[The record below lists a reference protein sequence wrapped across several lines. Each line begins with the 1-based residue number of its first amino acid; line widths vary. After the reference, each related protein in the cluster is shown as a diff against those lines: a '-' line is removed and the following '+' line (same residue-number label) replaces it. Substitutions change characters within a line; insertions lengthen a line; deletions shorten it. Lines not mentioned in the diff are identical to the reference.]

1 MYNKK
6 QLKDIDDNLKNVVNE
21 SMKIYLKNFKEPS
34 LDEFENVK
42 KDILDFI
49 KENKLVVYGG
59 YAQNKLIGMKNKEDQ
74 FYNEFSM
81 ADVEVYS
88 SSPIKDSMNMGNML
102 FNKKYKHV
110 QVKEGVH
117 NETYKVFCNFENYAD
132 ISYIDEKIL
141 KNMPIIEIEGIR
153 FTHPHFMIVDAFRV
167 YTDLLTSN
175 FRLEKT
181 LNRFNVLAKHYP
193 FDLEKKYNVKLPA
206 ISEDISSFI
215 KKNIVQNSDFV
226 VIGQH
231 AFNYLSKKIVDDKEK
246 GSIILPDSYYELI
259 CKNLRE
265 DSKKVIS
272 LLKTKFKNVMYKRYH
287 KFFQF
292 FDELIEVYI
301 DKKLVLKMYGNNDRC
316 IVYKYSE
323 KKLTKY
329 ATFQL
334 LILYLLANFMRSY
347 VNKNKIEEENSMS
360 MITEIYRLRNRFFEN
375 NSITIFDE
383 SPFQEFTTDCIGIP
397 FDQMRESFEQGAKK
411 KEQGKRMKFVY
422 NPSGKEVTS
431 PNYIFKNHSGDEI
444 KST

>member
-1 MYNKK
+1 MYNEK
-6 QLKDIDDNLKNVVNE
+6 QLKDIDNNLSNVVNE

-34 LDEFENVK
+34 LDEFEKVK
-42 KDILDFI
+42 NDILDFI

-59 YAQNKLIGMKNKEDQ
+59 YAQNRLIAMKNKEDQ

-88 SSPIKDSMNMGNML
+88 SNPIKDSMSMGNML
-102 FNKKYKHV
+102 YNKKYKHV

-141 KNMPIIEIEGIR
+141 KNMPVIEIEGIR
-153 FTHPHFMIVDAFRV
+153 FTHPHFMLVDAFRV

-181 LNRFNVLAKHYP
+181 LSRFNVLVKHYP

-215 KKNIVQNSDFV
+215 KKNVIQNSDFV

-231 AFNYLSKKIVDDKEK
+231 AFNYLAKKIVDDKEK
-246 GSIILPDSYYELI
+246 DSIILPDSYYELM

-301 DKKLVLKMYGNNDRC
+301 DKKLVLKLYGNNDRC

-347 VNKNKIEEENSMS
+347 VNKNKTEEENSMS

-375 NSITIFDE
+375 NSLTIFDD
-383 SPFQEFTTDCIGIP
+383 SPFQEFTTDCVGIP
-397 FDQMRESFEQGAKK
+397 LDQMRESFEQGAKK

-422 NPSGKEVTS
+422 NPSGKEVTA

-444 KST
+444 KSS

>member
-6 QLKDIDDNLKNVVNE
+6 QLDDITNNLKNVVNE

-34 LDEFENVK
+34 LDEYEQVK
-42 KDILDFI
+42 KDILEFI
-49 KENKLVVYGG
+49 KTNKLVVYGG
-59 YAQNKLIGMKNKEDQ
+59 FAQNKLIGMKNKEDQ
-74 FYNEFSM
+74 FYDEFSM

-88 SSPIKDSMNMGNML
+88 SNPISDSMKLGNLL
-102 FNKKYKHV
+102 FEKKYKHV

-141 KNMPIIEIEGIR
+141 NNMPIIEIEGIKI
-153 FTHPHFMIVDAFRV
+153 THPHFMLVDAYRV

-181 LNRFNVLAKHYP
+181 LTRFNVLAKHYP
-193 FDLEKKYNVKLPA
+193 FDLQKKYNVKLPV

-215 KKNIVQNSDFV
+215 KKNIIHNSDFV

-231 AFNYLSKKIVDDKEK
+231 AFNYLAKKLVVVEEK
-246 GSIILPDSYYELI
+246 NKIILPDSYFELM

-272 LLKTKFKNVMYKRYH
+272 LLKNKFKNVKYKRYN

-301 DKKLVLKMYGNNDRC
+301 NNKLVLKLYGNNARC

-334 LILYLLANFMRSY
+334 LILYLLANYMRSY
-347 VNKNKIEEENSMS
+347 VNKDKIGEENSMS
-360 MITEIYRLRNRFFEN
+360 MITEIYKIRNRFFEN
-375 NSITIFDE
+375 NSLTIFDD
-383 SPFQEFTTDCIGIP
+383 SPFQEFTTDCIGVP
-397 FDQMRESFEQGAKK
+397 LDQMRESFEQGARK
-411 KEQGKRMKFVY
+411 KEQGKRMKFMY
-422 NPSGKEVTS
+422 NPTGKDLPVPT
-431 PNYIFKNHSGDEI
+431 YIFKNHSGDEI
-444 KST
+444 KSS

>member
-181 LNRFNVLAKHYP
+181 LSRFNVLAKHYP

-231 AFNYLSKKIVDDKEK
+231 AFNYLAKKIVDDKEK

>member
-231 AFNYLSKKIVDDKEK
+231 AFNYLAKKIVDDKEK